1 MIVVVDT
8 SVLIAELVE
17 DPLGGTAAT
26 DRTPRGVTA
35 AGTDENGLRHSY
47 SGTSPGSILPT
58 GVQMGGNVATVKT
71 SLTIPKELLDA
82 AKVIAG
88 KRGVSGLVVEAL
100 RREVRRRKLLDVLD
114 AQLAADPPTLE
125 ELEVARKAV
134 QAVIAYTDAEVAE
147 ALPDSLAGPA
157 RKPA

>member
-1 MIVVVDT
+1 M
-8 SVLIAELVE
+8 
-17 DPLGGTAAT
+17 
-26 DRTPRGVTA
+26 GV
-35 AGTDENGLRHSY
+35 
-47 SGTSPGSILPT
+47 
-58 GVQMGGNVATVKT
+58 NVATVKT